1 MGFVPCGPFWP
12 MAIYGWMVVFFVF
25 CCFGCVF
32 FLFFVCFPRYP
43 CFFGSDESRI
53 LSLVCFSFKE
63 GDGVVDFSEMPVQ

>member
-12 MAIYGWMVVFFVF
+12 MAIYGWMVVFFFAVLAVYFF
-25 CCFGCVF
+25 C
-32 FLFFVCFPRYP
+32 FLFVFRVILF
-43 CFFGSDESRI
+43 FFGSDESRI